1 VGKRGEREMN
11 ERIKELA
18 RKAGFSDF
26 PNDENGIWITDG
38 YWDEQLERFAE
49 LVRQDEREAC
59 AKLCE
64 EQYEYY
70 GCDHIFAAKIR
81 GRTE

>member
-1 VGKRGEREMN
+1 MN

-18 RKAGFSDF
+18 
-26 PNDENGIWITDG
+26 
-38 YWDEQLERFAE
+38 EQVWGDTSGKPWSASAIAHLERFAE
-49 LVRQDEREAC
+49 LVDAAAVAREREAC